1 MPLPAYPGVAAVMRR
16 VPRAVLC
23 LVSALEFLGIGTQ
36 IPAGVQIALP
46 TGVKAPRIAYP
57 RIEPFSMSA
66 EG

>member
-1 MPLPAYPGVAAVMRR
+1 MRR